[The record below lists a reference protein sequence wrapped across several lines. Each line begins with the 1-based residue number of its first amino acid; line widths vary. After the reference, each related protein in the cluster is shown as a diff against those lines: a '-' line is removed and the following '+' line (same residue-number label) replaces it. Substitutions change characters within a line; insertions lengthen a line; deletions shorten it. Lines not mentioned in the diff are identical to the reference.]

1 MISLHHQWAHPDDDR
16 RHSPEASR
24 TFQPVDPIRICGSN
38 ALTRWGQ
45 NSHALFDR
53 DKADLI
59 DQRTQIIRR
68 IANIAQSR
76 NVGSAAHN
84 GT

>member
-1 MISLHHQWAHPDDDR
+1 MRFLIG
-16 RHSPEASR
+16 
-24 TFQPVDPIRICGSN
+24 T
-38 ALTRWGQ
+38 
-45 NSHALFDR
+45 
-53 DKADLI
+53 KADLI

>member
-1 MISLHHQWAHPDDDR
+1 MP
-16 RHSPEASR
+16 SR
-24 TFQPVDPIRICGSN
+24 DGAKIIMRFLIGT
-38 ALTRWGQ
+38 
-45 NSHALFDR
+45 
-53 DKADLI
+53 KADLI